1 MHQEINMK
9 QHLKFLTNLN
19 NKDQVFVRKL
29 NKMKV
34 DVKKELQIYKNQRQ
48 ML

>member
-1 MHQEINMK
+1 MHLEINMK
-9 QHLKFLTNLN
+9 QHLKCLIHLN

-29 NKMKV
+29 NKMKI
-34 DVKKELQIYKNQRQ
+34 DVKKELQIYRNQRQ